1 VSVSRLA
8 WKMILNFTELALSVV
23 VLFGIMGWLRGARRA
38 AATTGGIFFS
48 MTVVSLTGPQ
58 ILQFLARSGLTFHPA
73 ADGDLFLAFL
83 FVFTVY
89 IVQLTVKRA
98 ILAGREGPPSRQQR
112 LTGLCLGFL
121 NGFLLV
127 ANVVRYADPYL
138 KTVDNNTGGWTWQ
151 TPFPH
156 FTQVSGHSV
165 TLALGP
171 TPITIM
177 PSPLLQIYS
186 TLPTALILLFAFL
199 VFVFVGTVYGR
210 VVQGRR

>member
-1 VSVSRLA
+1 
-8 WKMILNFTELALSVV
+8 MILNFTEIALSVV
-23 VLFGIMGWLRGARRA
+23 VVFGLLGWLRGARRA
-38 AATTGGIFFS
+38 AATTGGVFFS
-48 MTVVSLTGPQ
+48 MTVVSLTGPN
-58 ILQFLARSGLTFHPA
+58 ILSFLARSGLTFHPKE
-73 ADGDLFLAFL
+73 DGDLFLALL

-98 ILAGREGPPSRQQR
+98 ILAGKEGPPSRQQR
-112 LTGLCLGFL
+112 LTGLVLGFL

-138 KTVDNNTGGWTWQ
+138 RKATDNNTGGWTWE

-156 FTQVSGHSV
+156 LTHVNGNSI

-171 TPITIM
+171 TPVTIT

-186 TLPTALILLFAFL
+186 TLPTALILLFGFL
-199 VFVFVGTVYGR
+199 SFVFVGTVYGR
-210 VVQGRR
+210 VVHGRR